1 MQIRSGLNNE
11 EHYVSAY
18 DMALITRA
26 AFENPTFAKI
36 VETTTINCRRTRKIP
51 RQGISPGNKLVKK
64 NWPQY
69 YRPDV
74 LGGKT
79 GYTSIALNTLVN
91 GARQGDTTLITVI
104 LHSNNTQYED
114 TSRLLDFGFNNF
126 QSVKI
131 ADYDQ
136 TFSNIGKRFKNC
148 RCVYRRGR
156 IPVHRPR

>member
-1 MQIRSGLNNE
+1 MSAPTTWRSSRGRHLKS
-11 EHYVSAY
+11 YV
-18 DMALITRA
+18 
-26 AFENPTFAKI
+26 AKI
-36 VETTTINCRRTRKIP
+36 VETTYYKLPPNQKNPEDRTSP
-51 RQGISPGNKLVKK
+51 RAISWSKK

-114 TSRLLDFGFNNF
+114 TSRLLDLDLTISSRSKLQIMIKLF
-126 QSVKI
+126 QISEKI
-131 ADYDQ
+131 
-136 TFSNIGKRFKNC
+136 
-148 RCVYRRGR
+148 
-156 IPVHRPR
+156 

>member
-1 MQIRSGLNNE
+1 
-11 EHYVSAY
+11 
-18 DMALITRA
+18 MALITRA

-36 VETTTINCRRTRKIP
+36 VETTYYKLPPNQKNP
-51 RQGISPGNKLVKK
+51 EGQGISPGNKLVKK

-114 TSRLLDFGFNNF
+114 TSRLLDLDLTISSRSKLQIMIKLF
-126 QSVKI
+126 K
-131 ADYDQ
+131 YR
-136 TFSNIGKRFKNC
+136 KRFENF
-148 RCVYRRGR
+148 RCVYRRRR